1 MGPLDNVVV
10 LDLTRILTGPYC
22 TMMLADFGADV
33 IKIEPPRGDDTR
45 RWGPPFVE
53 GGESAYYLS
62 VNRNKRSIVL
72 DFGQERDRQRF
83 LTMAAKAD
91 VVVENY
97 RPGTMERWGFEY
109 AHLQQINPRLVMASI
124 SGFGATGPGR
134 HRPGYDVVAQA
145 MSGLMAATG
154 DGTSPVKAGFSVGDI
169 GAGMWAAF
177 GIMVALW
184 NRDRTGYGQWLDTSL
199 YEALISWQTYLA
211 GNYFASGEAP
221 VPLGSAHPNIAPY
234 QAVRAKDGHL
244 VVACG
249 NDALWNKMVE
259 ALHIPFGG
267 DPKFRT
273 NPDRVQHR
281 DELIRRLEEEVFAR
295 AGVAEWLTRLER
307 AGIPAA
313 PIQNLQEVFNDP
325 QIVARDMRLT
335 LEHPVAGRI
344 QQLGIPLKM
353 SGSPGS
359 VRTPPPLLD
368 QHRAEILSQF
378 NLDADSPEASESGRP
393 TEP

>member
-72 DFGQERDRQRF
+72 DFGQERDRRRF
-83 LTMAAKAD
+83 LTMVSKAD

-97 RPGTMERWGFEY
+97 RPGTMERWGFDY

-154 DGTSPVKAGFSVGDI
+154 DGTSPVKAGFSVADI

-184 NRDRTGYGQWLDTSL
+184 NRDRTGRGQWLDTSL

-249 NDALWNKMVE
+249 NDALWDKMVE
-259 ALHIPFGG
+259 ALQIPFGS

-273 NPDRVQHR
+273 NPDRVKHR
-281 DELIRRLEEEVFAR
+281 DELIRRLEEEVFSR
-295 AGVAEWLTRLER
+295 AGVAEWLTRLET

-313 PIQNLQEVFNDP
+313 PIQNLQDVFNDP
-325 QIVARDMRLT
+325 QILARDMRLT

-368 QHRAEILSQF
+368 QHRAEILLQF